1 MKFED
6 DGMSVRQQSRVRE
19 QQQSRARAA
28 QKTLA
33 LEWIKLQALVF
44 GIVGVIGL
52 AALVPLILAT
62 LWFLVCAI
70 RDTFVG

>member
-1 MKFED
+1 
-6 DGMSVRQQSRVRE
+6 
-19 QQQSRARAA
+19 
-28 QKTLA
+28 
-33 LEWIKLQALVF
+33 VF